1 MSEIVKV
8 ENLSFR
14 YKRGTAPAL
23 RDISFSVQAGEF
35 VGITGSAGAGK
46 TTLLSCINGI
56 VPHYYSGDLSG
67 KVVVNGLSVAD
78 TPFRDL
84 AGHVGTVF
92 EDPDFQMVSILV
104 EEEVAFG
111 PENLGV
117 PREEIKVRLRDA
129 LHKTGILHLRDR
141 AISTLSGGQKQRV
154 AISAVLSM
162 LPTVLLL
169 DEPTSELDPIGT
181 HEVFT
186 ALRELNRQ
194 SGITIIVVSQDMER
208 LVENADRLL
217 LISEGQLVLDGPP
230 REVCLQRDILERAGT
245 RVPEVTELTISLFS
259 RLGRPLPSDSVPLT
273 VEEAATMLRRI
284 LSENGGGR

>member
-14 YKRGTAPAL
+14 YKRGTTPAL
-23 RDISFSVQAGEF
+23 RDINFSVQAGEF

-67 KVVVNGLSVAD
+67 QVVIDGLSVAD

-111 PENLGV
+111 PENLGI
-117 PREEIKVRLRDA
+117 PREEIKVRLQDA
-129 LHKTGILHLRDR
+129 LQKTGIPHLRDR

-162 LPTVLLL
+162 LPKVLLL

-181 HEVFT
+181 HEVFD

-217 LISEGQLVLDGPP
+217 LISEGQLALDGPP

-245 RVPEVTELTISLFS
+245 RVPEVTEFAISLFS

-273 VEEAATMLRRI
+273 VEEAATMLRSI
-284 LSENGGGR
+284 LCENGGG